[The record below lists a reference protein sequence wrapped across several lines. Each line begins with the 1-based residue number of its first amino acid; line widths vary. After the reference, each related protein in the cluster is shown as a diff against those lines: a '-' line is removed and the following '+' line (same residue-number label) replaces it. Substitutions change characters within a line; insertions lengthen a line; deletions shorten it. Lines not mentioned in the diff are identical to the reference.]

1 MSYLIQT
8 IVNFLFR
15 VQSILTARFTCQAA
29 HLSDFASVAFEW
41 GLAVAFQRNES
52 SHHSKPQYVRTV
64 ATYLHLKPYGCDPI
78 LPSGKFPLAL
88 PGAHNFIIELLKTVH
103 FFKLHQPLT
112 LFFSVFSISF
122 NIISLTVLSATLRIC
137 SPHATELA
145 PEAEAWSSTGNCF
158 HHASLHCTLCIV
170 HLY

>member
-1 MSYLIQT
+1 M
-8 IVNFLFR
+8 
-15 VQSILTARFTCQAA
+15 
-29 HLSDFASVAFEW
+29 
-41 GLAVAFQRNES
+41 AFQRNES

-88 PGAHNFIIELLKTVH
+88 PDAHSYIIALLKTVR
-103 FFKLHQPLT
+103 FFKPHQPLT

-137 SPHATELA
+137 SPHATELVG
-145 PEAEAWSSTGNCF
+145 PRSRSWKQHWQLLPPCF
-158 HHASLHCTLCIV
+158 SPLHAVYSASLLD
-170 HLY
+170 LY